1 MKKLFIILSI
11 MFSLLVSP
19 MNIFGDDVT
28 TIEDEETPTALRKNN
43 NQVYVYT
50 ISFMGALAMVYI
62 YYSYRKNN
70 TLTLQVSE
78 VSKNDD
84 GTLTVNLGY
93 NNRTNK
99 LIKVNYNDLRV
110 KSGTAII
117 LRNDTEEILEPGR
130 HNDVLTAV
138 IDADTNLNWSVNDL
152 TINVD
157 GKKVKI
163 RH

>member
-1 MKKLFIILSI
+1 MKKLFVILSI
-11 MFSLLVSP
+11 MFSLLVYP
-19 MNIFGDDVT
+19 MDVFGDEVT
-28 TIEDEETPTALRKNN
+28 TINDEETPTALRKNN
-43 NQVYVYT
+43 NQVYIYT
-50 ISFMGALAMVYI
+50 ISFMGALAIVYV

-70 TLTLQVSE
+70 TLALQVSE

-110 KSGTAII
+110 KSGAAII
-117 LRNDTEEILEPGR
+117 LKNDTEEILEPGR